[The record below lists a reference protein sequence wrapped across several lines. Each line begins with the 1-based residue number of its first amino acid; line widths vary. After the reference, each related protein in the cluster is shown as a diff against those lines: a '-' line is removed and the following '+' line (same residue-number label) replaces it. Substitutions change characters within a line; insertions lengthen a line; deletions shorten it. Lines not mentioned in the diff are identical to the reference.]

1 MAFAHVVR
9 VLQAVTVTVETVV
22 VVVWTVVVRVVWT
35 VVVVV
40 VWTVVV
46 GVVWTVVVEVRAF
59 PEVEALGVELLR
71 ANVMRERERERQVKG
86 RMMGWKKTREG

>member
-35 VVVVV
+35 VVVV
-40 VWTVVV
+40 
-46 GVVWTVVVEVRAF
+46 VVWTVVVEVRAF